1 MKIGILQTGRSPET
15 LQKNFGDYND
25 LFMRLFKGQGFEFT
39 TYAVIDSIFP
49 KNPTEM
55 DAWLITGSMVLM
67 KNSLGFL
74 H

>member
-25 LFMRLFKGQGFEFT
+25 LFMKLFKQQDFEFT

-49 KNPTEM
+49 KNPYRNGCLVNYLDTKR
-55 DAWLITGSMVLM
+55 LI
-67 KNSLGFL
+67 
-74 H
+74 

>member
-25 LFMRLFKGQGFEFT
+25 LFMKLFKQQDFEFT

-49 KNPTEM
+49 KTPTTKWM
-55 DAWLITGSMVLM
+55 
-67 KNSLGFL
+67 LG
-74 H
+74 